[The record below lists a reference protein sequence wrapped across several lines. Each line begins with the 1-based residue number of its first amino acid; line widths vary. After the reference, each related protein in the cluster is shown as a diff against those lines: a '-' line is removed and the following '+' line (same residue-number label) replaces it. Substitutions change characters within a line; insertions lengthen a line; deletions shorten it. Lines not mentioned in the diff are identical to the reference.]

1 MMAGRM
7 TGPFPLLFLSGVLLH
22 GAYDAVRVLVSYK
35 VIALGGGAAEVG
47 VIAAT
52 FALVPVLLALRIGR
66 RVDACGSRGAMVVG
80 TVLSAAACAAI
91 WASGSLAVLAAA
103 NAALGLGQVMTFLA
117 GQGVVIEN
125 SPPERFVHGFALFAL
140 SVSVGQSIATP
151 AVGVIAEVSRGPG
164 GVVDAGPA
172 LAAMTAATV
181 LALPLVLLLPRRA
194 RAAAGGAADAQSRDD
209 GPRPGF
215 GRLLRVGGMPAAIW
229 SSVVVLTGIDL
240 ITSYMP
246 VVGEAHGIS
255 PLVVSLLVATRSV
268 LSMVSRAAMPALT
281 RLASEP
287 ALLTAALGASTPAI
301 LLAAVTG
308 ELAALFASMAVVG
321 FCWGMSQPLSMNWV
335 ATLVDARVCASA
347 LSLRLTG
354 NRIGQVAVP
363 LVAGALAGPLGP
375 GSVFAVSAVL
385 AGSATATTWRSRLS
399 GGARS

>member
-66 RVDACGSRGAMVVG
+66 RVDARGSRGAMVAG

-194 RAAAGGAADAQSRDD
+194 RAAADGAADAQSR
-209 GPRPGF
+209 RPGF

-240 ITSYMP
+240 ITAYMP

-399 GGARS
+399 GCARS